1 MTAGTGAPAEQPR
14 PALQAIA
21 ALGMDAGQLRMMS
34 AVHEAG
40 HAIAAGTVG
49 FTVAQ
54 ARVGDPATTR
64 CGVEVDLSCYAGEII
79 PLPDLLAMKAA
90 GYQAAFI
97 WLQRRG
103 GVDGHA
109 LPYDFALK
117 TLAGDDIGWCL
128 DICGQLLRPDLSM
141 QDGME
146 GAWRILTCRRG
157 AVLHLAEALVGRG
170 VLAGADLLPYLTA
183 DPVQHAEAVSSY
195 RAWRRRTSDLWRRQ
209 PGKPAEVWLREPAGR
224 NETGDSPAAG

>member
-1 MTAGTGAPAEQPR
+1 MTAGTGAAAEQPR
-14 PALQAIA
+14 SVFQAIA
-21 ALGMDAGQLRMMS
+21 ALDMDAGQLRMMS
-34 AVHEAG
+34 AVHESG

-54 ARVGDPATTR
+54 ARAGDPATTR
-64 CGVEVDLSCYAGEII
+64 CGVEVDLSCYAGETI

-97 WLQRRG
+97 WLQDG
-103 GVDGHA
+103 GGHA

-117 TLAGDDIGWCL
+117 TLAGDDISWCL

-141 QDGME
+141 QDGIE
-146 GAWRILTCRRG
+146 GAWRILTCRWG
-157 AVLHLAEALVGRG
+157 AVLHLAEALAGRG

-183 DPVQHAEAVSSY
+183 DPVQHAEAVGSY
-195 RAWRRRTSDLWRRQ
+195 RAWRRRTSELWRQQ

-224 NETGDSPAAG
+224 NETGDPPAAG